1 MDLLSITLGLGVI
14 GAAALI
20 DVRGFDWAQRRF
32 SEKLTKEAMHRP
44 LVRDFP
50 SSRFDI
56 ALDEH
61 DSVAVKNS

>member
-14 GAAALI
+14 GAAAFV

-32 SEKLTKEAMHRP
+32 SEKLAQEAMHRP
-44 LVRDFP
+44 LVREFP
-50 SSRFDI
+50 SSRYDI
-56 ALDEH
+56 ALDEN